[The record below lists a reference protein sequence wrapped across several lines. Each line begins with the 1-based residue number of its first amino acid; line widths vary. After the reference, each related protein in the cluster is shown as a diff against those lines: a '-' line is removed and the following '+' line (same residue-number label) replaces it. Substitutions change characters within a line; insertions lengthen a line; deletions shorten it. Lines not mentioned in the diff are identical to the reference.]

1 MGLLKKR
8 KEFIN
13 SPEAEERKRVNLE
26 SKILPSELVNEQKNP
41 SRMLKSETINDR
53 VLF

>member
-13 SPEAEERKRVNLE
+13 SPEAEEKRRLNLE
-26 SKILPSELVNEQKNP
+26 SKILPSELVNYEKN
-41 SRMLKSETINDR
+41 
-53 VLF
+53 